1 MPLLIVPLL
10 LLPLLL
16 LLGGCE
22 AQETPLQWQD
32 LSPAEQTYVRRL
44 VILERA
50 KAVALHDRESGA
62 AVLDSLAIAWGDS
75 AAAEARALAPTD
87 PTRSRLLSAY
97 LLRVL
102 EAEKDSLM
110 TAPTARCLAAPIPRP
125 TNPNDMTPNDT
136 IPRQDK
142 PRVSAR

>member
-1 MPLLIVPLL
+1 MPAVRSPHLPLRKPRPGRPFPLLRPLPVLPLLIVPLL

-50 KAVALHDRESGA
+50 KAVPA
-62 AVLDSLAIAWGDS
+62 AVCS
-75 AAAEARALAPTD
+75 ALTCCASWR
-87 PTRSRLLSAY
+87 RR
-97 LLRVL
+97 R
-102 EAEKDSLM
+102 
-110 TAPTARCLAAPIPRP
+110 
-125 TNPNDMTPNDT
+125 TP
-136 IPRQDK
+136 
-142 PRVSAR
+142 